1 MGNRGGKRVRITYLV
16 LSVTDV
22 TIRAV
27 AVVVAEAAVEVD
39 TIVHDQ
45 TIVPTRPTLIA
56 AMIDSNV
63 ITTS

>member
-27 AVVVAEAAVEVD
+27 AVVVAEAAVEVE
-39 TIVHDQ
+39 TIVLDQ

-56 AMIDSNV
+56 ATIDSNV